1 MNKYGVL
8 SDQYYNWSVQYA
20 ESIDVITAA
29 ATQGP
34 AAQTAEPRTDPEGLA
49 HRALQALRKAR
60 MQVRERVWPR
70 AQILPLR
77 KPNRPKAANG
87 LRAAGILR
95 PSGSVSGQLPA
106 CPGDHQRDLTDQ
118 SGAPPPERE
127 VVEARHGCR
136 RHRSGHHVRRHPPD
150 LHSGGQHARR
160 AAPRRFG
167 NPADT
172 GGQP

>member
-1 MNKYGVL
+1 MSECEVL
-8 SDQYYNWSVQYA
+8 SDQYYNWSVQHA

-34 AAQTAEPRTDPEGLA
+34 AAQTAESRRDSKGFA
-49 HRALQALRKAR
+49 HRTLQALREAG
-60 MQVRERVWPR
+60 MQVRERAWSRPQV
-70 AQILPLR
+70 LPVHQ
-77 KPNRPKAANG
+77 PGRPEATNG
-87 LRAAGILR
+87 LRPAGILR
-95 PSGSVSGQLPA
+95 PGGGVSGQLPA

-118 SGAPPPERE
+118 SRTPPPERE

-136 RHRSGHHVRRHPPD
+136 RHRSGHHTCRHPPD

-160 AAPRRFG
+160 AAPGRFG
-167 NPADT
+167 NPANT